1 MRGFADPMRGIL
13 LASLH
18 AGSSKVK
25 SSQIEL
31 RASQARDGGSQVPL
45 GGLLGIRGTSAAALV
60 KVSEVS
66 LGEWITSICGLAIPA
81 HGFVEVL
88 VHA

>member
-1 MRGFADPMRGIL
+1 MNCA
-13 LASLH
+13 
-18 AGSSKVK
+18 
-25 SSQIEL
+25 
-31 RASQARDGGSQVPL
+31 RAKPETAARRYHL
-45 GGLLGIRGTSAAALV
+45 GGLLGIRGTSATALV

-88 VHA
+88 VHAFPELKRQPHPELRVRISFKSLLT